1 MIVKMKDEMKRLL
14 YQCYRMDD
22 YKRGNGF
29 NLNINFCYDYFK
41 LRFNF
46 YYLKGLD
53 IVIIFRI
60 ILEILKDIY

>member
-1 MIVKMKDEMKRLL
+1 ML
-14 YQCYRMDD
+14 DD